1 MTASAVAKYNVVQTV
16 SKDDVGRLYFESCLS
31 GRTRYSEILA
41 YLYKDLINVS
51 DSLISKYCTPL
62 FTWNFRNITFGCEYK
77 HISG

>member
-1 MTASAVAKYNVVQTV
+1 MWFKQSAKTMLVVSTLNPACLGVYN
-16 SKDDVGRLYFESCLS
+16 
-31 GRTRYSEILA
+31 SEILA